1 MAAEP
6 STVMN
11 LAEVEAFAMRVLR
24 ANGLA
29 DHQAGPIARAMA
41 VAEASECR
49 SHGLYRLIGYVGSLR
64 SGRVSADAH
73 PRLERVAGSFL
84 RVDGQNGFA
93 PAAHAIGVPALIE
106 AAKNNGIAAL
116 ALTNCYHYS
125 ALWHDLDPIV
135 DAGLACWAF
144 TVGQCIVTPHGGS
157 RRLMGTNPIAFGWP
171 RAGERPF
178 LFDFATS
185 VVARGE
191 IELMGRGGKAL
202 PPGWAIDA
210 AGEPTLDPA
219 QALAGALLPFGGH
232 KGSALSMMV
241 ELIAGPL
248 IGEPTSRAAAA
259 LDNGDGGPPLGG
271 ELLIAMSPEV
281 STSGQPDAWHEQAE
295 GFFAEARKQPG
306 IRLPSDRRHAA
317 RERSERDGV
326 AVPDTLLKELGSLSP
341 VAEPRCA
348 SGTTAQ

>member
-1 MAAEP
+1 MAAGES
-6 STVMN
+6 STVMSI
-11 LAEVEAFAMRVLR
+11 AEVEAFAMHVLR

-41 VAEASECR
+41 AAEASESR
-49 SHGLYRLIGYVGSLR
+49 SHGLYRLLGYVGGIR
-64 SGRVSADAH
+64 SGRVSAAAQ

-84 RVDGQNGFA
+84 RVDGQNGCA
-93 PAAHAIGVPALIE
+93 PGAHAVGVAAFIE

-116 ALTNCYHYS
+116 ALTNCYHFS

-144 TVGQCIVTPHGGS
+144 TIGQCNVAPHGGN

-171 RAGERPF
+171 RAGARSF
-178 LFDFATS
+178 VFDFATS
-185 VVARGE
+185 AVARGE
-191 IELMGRGGKAL
+191 IELMGRAGKAL
-202 PPGWAIDA
+202 PPGWGIDA

-219 QALAGALLPFGGH
+219 RALAGALLPFGGY

-271 ELLIAMSPEV
+271 ELLIAMSPAV
-281 STSGQPDAWHEQAE
+281 FTSGLSPDWQEQAE
-295 GFFAEARKQPG
+295 SFFAEARRQPG
-306 IRLPSDRRHAA
+306 VRLPSERRHDA
-317 RERSERDGV
+317 RQRSERHGV
-326 AVPDTLLKELGSLSP
+326 KVPEALLRELASLAPGFSAAP
-341 VAEPRCA
+341 
-348 SGTTAQ
+348 

>member
-1 MAAEP
+1 VTAAP
-6 STVMN
+6 GTTVMSI
-11 LAEVEAFAMRVLR
+11 ADVEAFAMRILR

-29 DHQAGPIARAMA
+29 EHQAGPIARAMA
-41 VAEASECR
+41 AAEASDCR
-49 SHGLYRLIGYVGSLR
+49 SHGLYRLIGYVGSIS
-64 SGRVSADAH
+64 SGRVSAIAQ

-93 PAAHAIGVPALIE
+93 PAAHAVGVAALIE
-106 AAKNNGIAAL
+106 AAKTNGIAAL

-135 DAGLACWAF
+135 DAGLACSAF
-144 TVGQCIVTPHGGS
+144 TVGQCIVAPHGGN

-171 RAGERPF
+171 RAGQRPF
-178 LFDFATS
+178 VFDFATS

-191 IELMGRGGKAL
+191 IELMGRAGKSL

-210 AGEPTLDPA
+210 DGEPTLDPA

-248 IGEPTSRAAAA
+248 IGEPSSRAAAA
-259 LDNGDGGPPLGG
+259 LDNEDGGPPLGG

-281 STSGQPDAWHEQAE
+281 FTAGLAHDWHEQAE
-295 GFFAEARKQPG
+295 AFFAHAREQPG
-306 IRLPSDRRHAA
+306 VRLPSDRRHDA
-317 RERSERDGV
+317 RQLSEKYGV
-326 AVPDTLLKELGSLSP
+326 EVPDALLQELAGLSRG
-341 VAEPRCA
+341 A
-348 SGTTAQ
+348 

>member
-1 MAAEP
+1 VDGARC
-6 STVMN
+6 TVMRI
-11 LAEVEAFAMRVLR
+11 AEVEAFAMRILR

-29 DHQAGPIARAMA
+29 EHQAGPIARAMA
-41 VAEASECR
+41 AAEASACR

-64 SGRVSADAH
+64 SGRVNAVAQ
-73 PRLERVAGSFL
+73 PRLERVARSFL
-84 RVDGQNGFA
+84 RVDGDNGFA
-93 PAAHAIGVPALIE
+93 PTAHAAGGAALIE
-106 AAKNNGIAAL
+106 AAKHNGIAAL

-144 TVGQCIVTPHGGS
+144 TVGQCIVAPHGGN

-171 RAGERPF
+171 RAGQRPF
-178 LFDFATS
+178 VFDFATS
-185 VVARGE
+185 AVARGE
-191 IELMGRGGKAL
+191 IELMGRAGKAL

-210 AGEPTLDPA
+210 AGEPTLDAA

-271 ELLIAMSPEV
+271 ELLIAMSPAV
-281 STSGQPDAWHEQAE
+281 FTSGLAGDWHEQAE
-295 GFFAEARKQPG
+295 AFFAQAREQPG
-306 IRLPSDRRHAA
+306 VRLPSDRRHEA
-317 RERSERDGV
+317 RRRSEEHGV
-326 AVPDTLLKELGSLSP
+326 EVPDTLLQELAGLSP
-341 VAEPRCA
+341 GA
-348 SGTTAQ
+348 

>member
-1 MAAEP
+1 M
-6 STVMN
+6 S
-11 LAEVEAFAMRVLR
+11 LAEVEAFALRVLR

-41 VAEASECR
+41 LAEASECR

-64 SGRVSADAH
+64 SGRVSAAAQ

-84 RVDGQNGFA
+84 RVDGDNGFA
-93 PAAHAIGVPALIE
+93 PAAHAVGFAALIE
-106 AAKNNGIAAL
+106 AAKRNGIAAL
-116 ALTNCYHYS
+116 ALTRCYHFS

-135 DAGLACWAF
+135 EAGLACWAF
-144 TVGQCIVTPHGGS
+144 TVGQCIVAPHGGD

-171 RAGERPF
+171 RAGQRPF
-178 LFDFATS
+178 VFDFATS

-191 IELMGRGGKAL
+191 IELMRRAGKAL
-202 PPGWAIDA
+202 PPGWGIDA
-210 AGEPTLDPA
+210 AGQPTLDPA
-219 QALAGALLPFGGH
+219 QALAGALLPFGGY

-281 STSGQPDAWHEQAE
+281 FTSGQPDAWHAPAE
-295 GFFAEARKQPG
+295 DFFAQAREQPG
-306 IRLPSDRRHAA
+306 VRLPSDRRHDA
-317 RERSERDGV
+317 RRRSEQYGV
-326 AVPDTLLKELGSLSP
+326 DVPDALLKELVRFLPGPEPGS
-341 VAEPRCA
+341 A
-348 SGTTAQ
+348 SGTTPQ

>member
-1 MAAEP
+1 VTAAP
-6 STVMN
+6 GTTVMSI
-11 LAEVEAFAMRVLR
+11 ADVEAFAMRILR

-29 DHQAGPIARAMA
+29 EHQAGPIARAMA
-41 VAEASECR
+41 AAEASDCR
-49 SHGLYRLIGYVGSLR
+49 SHGLYRLIGYVGSIS
-64 SGRVSADAH
+64 SGRVSAIAQ

-93 PAAHAIGVPALIE
+93 PAAHAVGVAARIE
-106 AAKNNGIAAL
+106 AAKTNGIAAL

-135 DAGLACWAF
+135 DAGLACSAF
-144 TVGQCIVTPHGGS
+144 TVGQCIVAPHGGN

-171 RAGERPF
+171 RAGQRPF
-178 LFDFATS
+178 VFDFATS

-191 IELMGRGGKAL
+191 IELMGRAGKSL

-210 AGEPTLDPA
+210 DGEPTLDPA

-271 ELLIAMSPEV
+271 ELLIAMSPAV
-281 STSGQPDAWHEQAE
+281 FTSGLTGDWHEQAE
-295 GFFAEARKQPG
+295 AFFAQAREQPG
-306 IRLPSDRRHAA
+306 VRLPSDRRHEA
-317 RERSERDGV
+317 RQRSERYGV
-326 AVPDTLLKELGSLSP
+326 GVPDALLRELAGLSP
-341 VAEPRCA
+341 GA
-348 SGTTAQ
+348 T

>member
-1 MAAEP
+1 MAAEA
-6 STVMN
+6 STVMSIG
-11 LAEVEAFAMRVLR
+11 EVEAFAMRVLL

-41 VAEASECR
+41 ASEASECR
-49 SHGLYRLIGYVGSLR
+49 SHGLYRLIGYVGSIR
-64 SGRVSADAH
+64 SGRVSAAAQ

-93 PAAHAIGVPALIE
+93 PAAYAIGLPALIE

-116 ALTNCYHYS
+116 ALTNCYHFS

-144 TVGQCIVTPHGGS
+144 TVGQCIVAPHGGS

-171 RAGERPF
+171 RVGARSF
-178 LFDFATS
+178 VFDFATS

-191 IELMGRGGKAL
+191 IELMGRARKAL
-202 PPGWAIDA
+202 PPGWGIDA

-219 QALAGALLPFGGH
+219 QALAGALLPFGGY

-281 STSGQPDAWHEQAE
+281 FTSGLTQDWHEQAE
-295 GFFAEARKQPG
+295 SFFAQAREQPG
-306 IRLPSDRRHAA
+306 VRLPSDRRHAA
-317 RERSERDGV
+317 RERSEKHGV
-326 AVPDTLLKELGSLSP
+326 GVPDARWQELAGLSP
-341 VAEPRCA
+341 
-348 SGTTAQ
+348 GT

>member
-6 STVMN
+6 STLMSV
-11 LAEVEAFAMRVLR
+11 AEVEAFAMRVLR

-29 DHQAGPIARAMA
+29 EHQAGPIAQAMA
-41 VAEASECR
+41 AAEASECR
-49 SHGLYRLIGYVGSLR
+49 SHGLYRLIGYVGSIR
-64 SGRVSADAH
+64 SGRVSAAAV

-93 PAAHAIGVPALIE
+93 PAAHSVGVPALIE

-144 TVGQCIVTPHGGS
+144 TVGQCIVAPHGGN

-171 RAGERPF
+171 RGGQRSF
-178 LFDFATS
+178 VFDFATS
-185 VVARGE
+185 AVARGE
-191 IELMGRGGKAL
+191 IELMGRAGKAL
-202 PPGWAIDA
+202 PPGWGIDA
-210 AGEPTLDPA
+210 AGEPTLDPTA
-219 QALAGALLPFGGH
+219 ALAGALLPFGGY

-248 IGEPTSRAAAA
+248 IGEPTSRAAAT

-281 STSGQPDAWHEQAE
+281 FTSGLTHDWHEQTE
-295 GFFAEARKQPG
+295 SFFAQAREQPG
-306 IRLPSDRRHAA
+306 VRLPSDRRHDA
-317 RERSERDGV
+317 RQRSEEYGV
-326 AVPDTLLKELGSLSP
+326 GVPDALLQELACLSP
-341 VAEPRCA
+341 EV
-348 SGTTAQ
+348 